1 MPRLI
6 NQKLIENSFQF
17 YLSSSIP
24 NYNHKKTFW
33 FVYSAFFSYNQ
44 KIASI
49 RYDENGIKNV
59 EIACRYGMS
68 YNQLWGETTLTHIRT
83 IIDYCLNHQIPHI
96 FVGTDGKAIVVRDD
110 KTYTKYKNTEKEEC
124 SICLEVGNKKFVK
137 TNCGHIF
144 HKSCIDEWNLRSN
157 NCPMCRKDL
166 SIRL

>member
-33 FVYSAFFSYNQ
+33 FVYSAFF
-44 KIASI
+44 
-49 RYDENGIKNV
+49 
-59 EIACRYGMS
+59 S